1 MQSKTNDTTMP
12 KGKPIP
18 VILWLAS
25 WYPCKLD
32 AFNGDFVQRAAKALA
47 LRYPVHVFY
56 LMKDEEGRLT
66 QSHLLE
72 TETHGQL
79 TETRL
84 YYHVPKTG
92 IKALDKL
99 RSAMAYTKHGR
110 QWLTQFKQKQ
120 SADRPWIV
128 EVGVA
133 MRAGTLALWMKKK
146 WNQPYLV
153 QEHWTGY
160 YRHLMPPD
168 MQRGKLFWQMSRR
181 ILVNTDAL
189 LPDSRHLGEWINES
203 FLPIPFTEIPNTVD
217 ATRFFYIP
225 QTDPCNT
232 TFRFIHVS
240 TMGHQKNT
248 DGLLRAFKI
257 FADKHPQEKIE
268 LLVVGPGWEPHK
280 KWVNGQEGLKEKV
293 IFTGPRPYI
302 EVALLMQ
309 TAHAL
314 VLFSRYENLP
324 CVMLEAFCCGLPVIA
339 TRVGGIAYH
348 LPEENGILID
358 SESEAQLKD
367 ALETMFT
374 GYNTYNRATIAQ
386 NAATCYSM
394 PAIAELYDE
403 TYRRIYPHLFDK
415 KASF

>member
-12 KGKPIP
+12 KGKPTP

-47 LRYPVHVFY
+47 LRFPVHVFY
-56 LMKDEEGRLT
+56 LMKDEDGRLT
-66 QSHLLE
+66 QSKLLE
-72 TETHGQL
+72 TETCGQL

-92 IKALDKL
+92 FKALDKM
-99 RSAMAYTKHGR
+99 RSALQYTKLGR
-110 QWLTQFKQKQ
+110 EWLTQFKLKQ
-120 SADRPWIV
+120 EAGKPWIV

-160 YRHLMPPD
+160 YRHLMPHEL
-168 MQRGKLFWQMSRR
+168 QRGKLFWQMSRR
-181 ILVNTDAL
+181 ILSNADAL

-203 FLPIPFTEIPNTVD
+203 FLPISFTEIPNTVD
-217 ATRFFYIP
+217 TTRFYYTP
-225 QTDPCNT
+225 SSNT
-232 TFRFIHVS
+232 GDTFRFIHVS

-248 DGLLRAFKI
+248 DGLLLAFKNFI
-257 FADKHPQEKIE
+257 HNHPQNNIE
-268 LLVVGPGWEPHK
+268 MILVGPGWEPHK
-280 KWVNGQEGLKEKV
+280 AWVNEQDSLKDKV
-293 IFTGPRPYI
+293 IFTGPKPYI

-348 LPEENGILID
+348 LPRENGLLVD
-358 SESEAQLKD
+358 SENVTQLAEAFEVMYNGY
-367 ALETMFT
+367 ETYDR
-374 GYNTYNRATIAQ
+374 GAIAQ
-386 NAATCYSM
+386 KAASRYGM
-394 PAIAELYDE
+394 PAIAELYEE
-403 TYRRIYPHLFDK
+403 TYMSIYPHLFNK
-415 KASF
+415 KAPF